1 MESEKLDKKQRKSIY
16 FKKKLNK
23 EDKFDPRRDPFL
35 FSMIKDKL
43 GGIDK
48 YIE

>member
-23 EDKFDPRRDPFL
+23 EDKFDPRPITF
-35 FSMIKDKL
+35 FNDKR
-43 GGIDK
+43 
-48 YIE
+48 